1 MMRNLVPMSTEISCV
16 NTKSSSGPV
25 IESGES
31 IYHSFEVIITKKPHC
46 KLTVGLTCILNCD
59 PDK

>member
-1 MMRNLVPMSTEISCV
+1 MRNLVPMSTEISCV
-16 NTKSSSGPV
+16 NTKSFSGPV

-31 IYHSFEVIITKKPHC
+31 VHHSFEVITTKKKTHC